1 MANKNIFKNKKLLPS
16 ATTTNNA
23 GGIAYAVSDKNAL
36 ARLCATG
43 TLGNTFYSTAEADL
57 VKILDLCGRV
67 PLSFVGQLAV
77 YCRQKGLLKDI
88 PALLL
93 AYFVINSA
101 DYDFEQ
107 VQSVFNDVVNNGKML
122 KNFVQIIRSGQ
133 LGRKSLGT
141 RSSRLVNAWLNAREP
156 ESLFKDN
163 IGNDPSLRDVLMLS
177 HPKGKN
183 ASQNA
188 MFKYIMDGTY
198 SKLLPADVRSYEKWK
213 AGEIEFTPEIPFEY
227 LTNRSLSADEWSEV
241 LQTCSWQVLRM
252 NLNTFQRHNVFDN
265 PINIKI
271 AANRLADPKA
281 LPKFVYP
288 YQIYT
293 SSKFAD
299 VAPAIQDGLASALE
313 NSLANVKAFSQ
324 NITVLTDISTSMA
337 SPVTGARGTV
347 NSKIRCVDVA
357 ALISSIILSKNPNT
371 KCIAFNDGVGL
382 ANINKNRTI
391 IENTAGLAAMLS
403 GGTNTGNAL
412 AHLNR
417 IIDQSPVVLIVSDN
431 QSWIT
436 KKNFDHFHSTTPAL
450 AEWEKYRRRVKNA
463 KLICLDLQPEASAQ
477 VPEREDVLHIGGWS
491 ESVFEIICQFIDGG
505 TASFVE
511 EIEKVELF

>member
-1 MANKNIFKNKKLLPS
+1 MANKRIFQNKKLLPS
-16 ATTTNNA
+16 ATTTNLA
-23 GGIAYAVSDKNAL
+23 GGTAYAVSDKNAL

-43 TLGNTFYSTAEADL
+43 TLGNTFYSTAESDL
-57 VKILDLCGRV
+57 TKVLDLCGRV

-93 AYFVINSA
+93 AYFVVNSSEFT
-101 DYDFEQ
+101 FEET
-107 VQSVFNDVVNNGKML
+107 QSVFNAVVSNGKML
-122 KNFVQIIRSGQ
+122 KNFVQIVRSGQ

-141 RSSRLVNAWLNAREP
+141 RASRLVNDWLNAREP

-198 SKLLPADVRSYEKWK
+198 NKLLPPTVRSYEKWK

-227 LTNRSLSADEWSEV
+227 LTNRPLSADEWSEV

-252 NLNTFQRHNVFDN
+252 NLNTFQRHGVFN
-265 PINIKI
+265 NNINLKI
-271 AANRLADPKA
+271 AASRLADPSE

-293 SSKFAD
+293 SSKFAE
-299 VAPAIQDGLASALE
+299 VAPAIQDGLGQALE
-313 NSLANVKAFSQ
+313 NSLVNVKAFSQ
-324 NITVLTDISTSMA
+324 DVTILTDISGSMA
-337 SPVTGARGTV
+337 HPVTGSRGTV
-347 NSKIRCVDVA
+347 NTKIRCVDVA
-357 ALISSIILSKNPNT
+357 ALISSIVLSKNPST
-371 KCIAFNDGVGL
+371 KCIAFNDGVAL

-391 IENTAGLAAMLS
+391 VENTHSLAAMLS

-417 IIDQSPVVLIVSDN
+417 ILDRSPVVLIVSDN

-436 KKNFDHFHSTTPAL
+436 KKNFDHFHSATPAL

-491 ESVFEIICQFIDGG
+491 ESVFEVIRDFIEGG
-505 TASFVE
+505 TASFVD

>member
-1 MANKNIFKNKKLLPS
+1 MANKRIFQNKKLLPS

-23 GGIAYAVSDKNAL
+23 GGIAYSTSDKNAL

-43 TLGNTFYSTAEADL
+43 TIGNTFYSTAEQDL
-57 VKILDLCGRV
+57 GQILTLCSKV
-67 PLSFVGQLAV
+67 PLEFVGQLAV

-93 AYFVINSA
+93 AYFVVNSA
-101 DYDFEQ
+101 DYEYEQ
-107 VQSVFNDVVNNGKML
+107 VQSVFNAVVSNGKML
-122 KNFVQIIRSGQ
+122 KNFVQIMRSGQ

-141 RSSRLVNAWLNAREP
+141 RASRLVNDWLNAREP
-156 ESLFKDN
+156 EALFKDN
-163 IGNDPSLRDVLMLS
+163 IGNSPSLRDVLMLT
-177 HPKGKN
+177 HPKANSAK
-183 ASQNA
+183 QNA

-198 SKLLPADVRSYEKWK
+198 NKLLPANVRSYEKWK

-227 LTNRSLSADEWSEV
+227 LTNRPLSNDEWSEV

-252 NLNTFQRHNVFDN
+252 NLNTFQRHGVFN
-265 PINIKI
+265 NNTNIKI
-271 AANRLADPKA
+271 AAQRLADPSE

-293 SSKFAD
+293 SSKFAE
-299 VAPAIQDGLASALE
+299 VAPAIQDGLKQALE
-313 NSLANVKAFSQ
+313 NSLVNVKPFPEEVT
-324 NITVLTDISTSMA
+324 ILTDISSSMA
-337 SPVTGARGTV
+337 SPVTGSRGTV
-347 NSKIRCVDVA
+347 NTKIRCVDVA
-357 ALISSIILSKNPNT
+357 ALISSIILSKNPST
-371 KCIAFNDGVGL
+371 KFTSFNDGVGV
-382 ANINKNRTI
+382 ANLNKNRTI
-391 IENTAGLAAMLS
+391 IENTASLAAMLS

-417 IIDQSPVVLIVSDN
+417 ILDRSPIVLIISDN

-436 KKNFDHFHSTTPAL
+436 KLNFDRFHSATPAL
-450 AEWEKYRRRVKNA
+450 VEWEKYRKRVKGA

-477 VPEREDVLHIGGWS
+477 VPERTDVLHIGGWS
-491 ESVFEIICQFIDGG
+491 ESVFEIIRDFIDGG

-511 EIEKVELF
+511 EIEKIELF